1 MRMQLREA
9 MTRNVETVQAEATI
23 QEAAQKMAAC
33 DVGFLPVVE
42 HNLPVGVI
50 TDRDV
55 TTRAV
60 ARGDDPRHT
69 PVRRVMTAQIETM
82 KEDES
87 VEEAAKRMRE
97 KQIRRL
103 LVEDINRRIVGVVTL
118 GDLAVEVPDAQMT
131 GKTLEEVS
139 QSAE

>member
-1 MRMQLREA
+1 MQLREA
-9 MTRNVETVQAEATI
+9 MTRNVETVEAEATI
-23 QEAAQKMAAC
+23 QEAAQKMAAR
-33 DVGFLPVVE
+33 DVGFLPVIE
-42 HNLPVGVI
+42 NNLPVGVI

-60 ARGDDPRHT
+60 ARGDDPRQT
-69 PVRRVMTAQIETM
+69 PVRRVMTTQIETM
-82 KEDES
+82 KENES
-87 VEEAAKRMRE
+87 VEEAAQRMRE

-118 GDLAVEVPDAQMT
+118 GDLAIEVPDAQMT

>member
-1 MRMQLREA
+1 MQLREV
-9 MTRNVETVQAEATI
+9 MTRNIETVQVEATI
-23 QEAAQKMAAC
+23 QEAAQKMAAR
-33 DVGFLPVVE
+33 DVGFLPVIE

-50 TDRDV
+50 TDRDL

-60 ARGDDPRHT
+60 ARGDDPRQT
-69 PVRRVMTAQIETM
+69 PVHRVMTAEIETM

-87 VEEAAKRMRE
+87 VEEAAQRMRE
-97 KQIRRL
+97 KKIRRL

-118 GDLAVEVPDAQMT
+118 GDLAVEVPDTQMT
-131 GKTLEEVS
+131 SNTLEEVS